1 MNINEDI
8 NGVPKK
14 NQHVNEQQADYEKA
28 EMDLLRDGLK
38 RTHQER
44 FLFATMLYKVQQTLK
59 KATIIYKADNLK
71 K

>member
-1 MNINEDI
+1 MNMNEDI
-8 NGVPKK
+8 NRVPEK
-14 NQHVNEQQADYEKA
+14 NQHVNEQHADYDRA

-59 KATIIYKADNLK
+59 KATITYKADNLK

>member
-8 NGVPKK
+8 NGVSKK
-14 NQHVNEQQADYEKA
+14 NQHVNEQEADYEKA